1 MLEGM
6 AEIAE
11 QIFDLPIRRGTP
23 AGVGGL
29 ADHVNSP
36 AFATAVGL
44 VMYAHR
50 NHVGELARPV
60 GAGAFG
66 RVAGRLRTLFKEFL
80 LNRWTRAR
88 AGQQHATRWR
98 PHDQVLIDQ
107 VTAARDLG

>member
-11 QIFDLPIRRGTP
+11 QIFDLPIRRGAP

-50 NHVGELARPV
+50 NHVGEV
-60 GAGAFG
+60 GARRSAPARSGASP
-66 RVAGRLRTLFKEFL
+66 AGC
-80 LNRWTRAR
+80 
-88 AGQQHATRWR
+88 
-98 PHDQVLIDQ
+98 
-107 VTAARDLG
+107 AACSRNSF